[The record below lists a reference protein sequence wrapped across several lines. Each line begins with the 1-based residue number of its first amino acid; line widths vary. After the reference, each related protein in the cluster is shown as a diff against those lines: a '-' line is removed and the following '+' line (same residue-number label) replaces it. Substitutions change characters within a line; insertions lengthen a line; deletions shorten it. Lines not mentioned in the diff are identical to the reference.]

1 MNGYRIT
8 LDFFSDK
15 ALTAQEIETLKSVLA
30 LQIEEPQNLEGEDEE
45 WTASNIAVMVASK

>member
-8 LDFFSDK
+8 IDFSTER
-15 ALTAQEIETLKSVLA
+15 ALTGEELDTLKSILA
-30 LQIEEPQNLEGEDEE
+30 LQIEEPQDLEGNEEE